1 MSPRRSD
8 HAEIATIT
16 TSTNFTV
23 EFMRAWYSAQE
34 FARHEHPYL
43 TVGVVRRGIGTLW
56 AAGVTHVMRPG
67 DVVVIPSGE
76 VHTGGLDDR
85 GGMLSYMAVHAPAG
99 LVAQAA
105 GRDADAYAFPT
116 LVIRDE
122 VLANALARVDTAL
135 RVDQDPAT
143 AEAAIVAMME
153 RVVRRRSDVPDAPR
167 RRGVPPFVHIARSLI
182 DDCYADHACTS
193 LGSLSTVTNVSQFHL
208 AREFKRATGLSPHQY
223 VVQTRVRRAAQ
234 LLATGTPIS
243 AAAATVGFVDQAHLT
258 THFRRHLG
266 MTPGSWQKSGR
277 AV

>member
-8 HAEIATIT
+8 HAEIITLT
-16 TSTNFTV
+16 TSTNFNV

-34 FARHEHPYL
+34 FARHEHPYF
-43 TVGVVRRGIGTLW
+43 TIGVMREGIGTLW

-67 DVVVIPSGE
+67 DVVVIPPGE

-105 GRDADAYAFPT
+105 DRDVDAYAFPT

-122 VLANALARVDTAL
+122 LLANALARVDTAL
-135 RVDQDPAT
+135 TVDQDLAM

-153 RVVRRRSDVPDAPR
+153 RVVRRRGNVSDAPR

-182 DDCYADHACTS
+182 EDCYADHTRTS
-193 LGSLSTVTNVSQFHL
+193 LGSLATATNVSQFHL
-208 AREFKRATGLSPHQY
+208 VREFKRATGLSPHQY
-223 VVQTRVRRAAQ
+223 VIQTRVRRAAE
-234 LLATGTPIS
+234 LLARGSPIS
-243 AAAATVGFVDQAHLT
+243 DTAATVGFVDQAHLT

-266 MTPGSWQKSGR
+266 MTPRSWQKSGR
-277 AV
+277 TL